1 MLHQQGAISELEV
14 DQEKQRLLDSK
25 MQLSKQ
31 AMLVEQAPS
40 HTSATDLRRKHV
52 KAQEKRDLYH
62 RWGELKHDI
71 ADVDRQLARSK
82 TAREASHHSLS

>member
-1 MLHQQGAISELEV
+1 
-14 DQEKQRLLDSK
+14 

-31 AMLVEQAPS
+31 VMLVEQAPS

-52 KAQEKRDLYH
+52 KIQEKRDLYH

-71 ADVDRQLARSK
+71 ADVDRQLAVKNSARSFSLFALLEM
-82 TAREASHHSLS
+82 ARFLT